1 MKKTISSSF
10 ALLIAAG
17 LCLPA
22 SATPADT
29 KQATAVPPPQSQAAA
44 TTIANQMKQIR
55 IEITRDDERIRT
67 LNTLIAR
74 ENHDAAELRKAA
86 ALIASDAS
94 AAAALKKDADTHTQ
108 QGQTYQNE
116 VNDLEPKVQKLRDQL
131 KSLEQLLKQ

>member
-22 SATPADT
+22 AATPADT

-44 TTIANQMKQIR
+44 TTIADQMKQIR
-55 IEITRDDERIRT
+55 IEIHRDDERIKDLKT
-67 LNTLIAR
+67 QIAKD
-74 ENHDAAELRKAA
+74 NHDAQELLKAA
-86 ALIASDAS
+86 AAVHDDAS
-94 AAAALKKDADTHTQ
+94 VAAALKKDADRYTQ
-108 QGQTYQNE
+108 AAQTLQNE
-116 VNDLEPKVQKLRDQL
+116 ENELEPKVQKLRDQL